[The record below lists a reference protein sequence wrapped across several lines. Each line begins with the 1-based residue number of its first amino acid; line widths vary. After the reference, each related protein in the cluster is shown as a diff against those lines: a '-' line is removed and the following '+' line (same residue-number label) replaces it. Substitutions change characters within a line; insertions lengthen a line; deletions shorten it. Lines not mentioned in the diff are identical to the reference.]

1 MSTLFYLS
9 TGQIARIKP
18 YFPLSHGVP
27 RVDDRRIVSGIV
39 YVIKNGLQGKDA
51 PREYG
56 PHKILYNR
64 LSDGADWVFST
75 KFLRNS
81 LSKMAYNT
89 IDD

>member
-27 RVDDRRIVSGIV
+27 RVDDRRIVSV
-39 YVIKNGLQGKDA
+39 STSSRTACNGKM
-51 PREYG
+51 
-56 PHKILYNR
+56 PHVSMGHTKLSTTV

-75 KFLRNS
+75 KFLRNL
-81 LSKMAYNT
+81 LSKMALQH
-89 IDD
+89 D